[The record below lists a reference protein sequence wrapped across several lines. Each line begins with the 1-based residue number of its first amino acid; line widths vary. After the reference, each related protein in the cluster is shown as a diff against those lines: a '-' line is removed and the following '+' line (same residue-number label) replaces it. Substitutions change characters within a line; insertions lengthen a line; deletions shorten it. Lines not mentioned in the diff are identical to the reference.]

1 MNTQITV
8 SALPSVRALAK
19 LLRDTN
25 AVYDGPGPL
34 YLSVY
39 GARGEGGWL
48 LDAEPGAMAWAVAG
62 PEHIPGDGAPFDATA
77 AARRLI
83 SDLRWNMLSP
93 SATAAYLC

>member
-1 MNTQITV
+1 MV
-8 SALPSVRALAK
+8 LPSVRALSR
-19 LLRDTN
+19 LLRGTS

-48 LDAEPGAMAWAVAG
+48 LDAEPGAKAWAVAG
-62 PEHIPGDGAPFDATA
+62 PEHIPGDGTSFDAVA

-83 SDLRWNMLSP
+83 SDARWNMLNGR
-93 SATAAYLC
+93 